1 MSETEVSPSAFQHPA
16 IIDPTNSVFVIG
28 AAIFTTLLTEGK
40 RLTLLLRQP
49 NRDLLVFDIQEARV
63 QAALSEHREPL
74 EEGR

>member
-1 MSETEVSPSAFQHPA
+1 MSETEVTPSAFQHPA

-40 RLTLLLRQP
+40 DLTLLRQLI
-49 NRDLLVFDIQEARV
+49 RDLLVFDIQEARV